1 METLID
7 AILGRARTVLLALV
21 LMLIAGAV
29 AYRDIPKE
37 SVPDIDMPVVH
48 VSTTLQGISPED
60 AERLLLRPLETKLHS
75 VEGLKELKST
85 AFLGGGD
92 FILKFEAGFN
102 ADQAMRDVRDK
113 IDLAKPDLPAE
124 ADEPVVRKINISL
137 FPVLAVI
144 LSGDVP
150 ERTLVQHA
158 RDLQKRIEAIDS
170 VLEAQIAGDREEQ
183 VEIIIDPLLVES
195 YGLQVTDVVRMFER
209 SNRLVAAG
217 NLDTGKG
224 RFAIKVPGLFE
235 SVQDIWNMPVK
246 VSGDAVVRFRDIAE
260 VRRTFKDPETFAR
273 VDGKPAIALEV
284 SKRAQENIIDTI
296 ERVRQVVE
304 AERATGRPPS
314 MSPFRRTGPGISA
327 SSLGIWKAISR

>member
-1 METLID
+1 
-7 AILGRARTVLLALV
+7 
-21 LMLIAGAV
+21 
-29 AYRDIPKE
+29 
-37 SVPDIDMPVVH
+37 MPVVH

-60 AERLLLRPLETKLHS
+60 AERLLLRPLETKLRS

-92 FILKFEAGFN
+92 FILKFEAGFD
-102 ADQAMRDVRDK
+102 ADRALRDVRDK

-124 ADEPVVRKINISL
+124 ADEPVVRKVNISL
-137 FPVLAVI
+137 FPVLIVI

-158 RDLQKRIEAIDS
+158 RDLQDRLEAIDS

-217 NLDTGKG
+217 TLDTGQG

-235 SVQDIWNMPVK
+235 SIQDIWNMPVK
-246 VSGDAVVRFRDIAE
+246 VNGDAVVRFRDIAE

-284 SKRAQENIIDTI
+284 SKRSGRKHHRHD
-296 ERVRQVVE
+296 
-304 AERATGRPPS
+304 RARAPRGRGRAGELGRPPS
-314 MSPFRRTGPGISA
+314 M
-327 SSLGIWKAISR
+327 

>member
-1 METLID
+1 MGALID
-7 AILGRARTVLLALV
+7 AILGRARTVLLVLV
-21 LMLIAGAV
+21 LLLIAGAA
-29 AYRDIPKE
+29 AYREIPKE

-48 VSTTLQGISPED
+48 VSTTLQGVSPED

-92 FILKFEAGFN
+92 FILKFEAGFD
-102 ADQAMRDVRDK
+102 ADWALRDVRDK
-113 IDLAKPDLPAE
+113 IDLAKPELPAE
-124 ADEPVVRKINISL
+124 ADEPVVRKVNISL
-137 FPVLAVI
+137 FPVLTVI

-158 RDLQKRIEAIDS
+158 RDLQDRLEAIDS

-209 SNRLVAAG
+209 SNQMVAAG

-235 SVQDIWNMPVK
+235 SIQDIWDMPVK
-246 VSGDAVVRFRDIAE
+246 VNGDAVVRFRDIAE
-260 VRRTFKDPETFAR
+260 VRRTFRDPETFAR
-273 VDGKPAIALEV
+273 VDGKPAIALEI
-284 SKRAQENIIDTI
+284 SKRAGETSST
-296 ERVRQVVE
+296 RSSGC
-304 AERATGRPPS
+304 ATRSRPSARPGRPPS
-314 MSPFRRTGPGISA
+314 M
-327 SSLGIWKAISR
+327 